1 MEIVRFD
8 EAVSM
13 PISQFGSQFKI
24 GPLTG
29 ADSRVRVQVMHLPP
43 GGSIGTHPA
52 GAKQLLAVVA
62 GAGWVA
68 GDDGVRRPL
77 GPGRAA
83 VWSLGEVHQ
92 TGTDVGL
99 TAICVEGEFEVSA
112 PSDAT

>member
-8 EAVSM
+8 EEVSM

-29 ADSRVRVQVMHLPP
+29 GDSRVRVQVMHLPP
-43 GGSIGTHPA
+43 GGCIGIHAA

-68 GDDGVRRPL
+68 GDDGVRRNL
-77 GPGRAA
+77 SPGRAA
-83 VWSLGEVHQ
+83 VWRLGEVHE

-112 PSDAT
+112 TAEAT